1 MSVEPPLSMNKQL
14 VIAAIFGAAALAA
27 PAIEIS
33 IQQEADRAIAN
44 GLDYLAKQQEPDGSW
59 RKHPAITGLAVLAFA
74 QTPGGLT
81 PEAEKRIAAGT
92 KFILTCAKPD
102 GTIYGGPPADP
113 YPNYSTAICLTTLAT
128 LNKPEHRD
136 VIAKA
141 RGFLLNSQF
150 DESENV
156 AKDDPRYGGIGY
168 GRNKRPDL
176 SNTAFALEALHV
188 SEQIKALKASE
199 TEQTRSRLHWDKA
212 LAFLA
217 RCQNLPS
224 VNTNAS
230 TAAEDRGGFVYGP
243 TETRGPVATNA
254 NASVSFR
261 SYGSMT
267 YAGFKS
273 LLYAGLKKDDPRTQ
287 AALGWCRRH
296 WTFSENPGMGR
307 EGHFYYLHAMAKAL
321 DAFGEA
327 TITDEKGAAHDW
339 RTEFIRALLNFQKEG
354 DHWLNDAGRWQE
366 SDPVLVTCYSV
377 LALQAARGK

>member
-1 MSVEPPLSMNKQL
+1 MKNHL
-14 VIAAIFGAAALAA
+14 VATLTCAVTIATALAVD
-27 PAIEIS
+27 IS
-33 IQQEADRAIAN
+33 TQQEADRAIAN
-44 GLDYLAKQQEPDGSW
+44 GLDYLAKQQEQDGSW
-59 RKHPAITGLAVLAFA
+59 HKHPAITGLAVLAFA

-81 PEAEKRIAAGT
+81 PDAGRRIAAGT

-141 RGFLLNSQF
+141 RTFLLNSQF
-150 DESENV
+150 DESEDV
-156 AKDDPRYGGIGY
+156 GKDDPRYGGIGY

-188 SEQIKALKASE
+188 SEQIKAIKASE
-199 TEQTRSRLHWDKA
+199 TEQTQSRLHWDKA

-224 VNTNAS
+224 ANTNAS

-243 TETRGPVATNA
+243 TETRGPVTTNV

-287 AALGWCRRH
+287 AALDWARRN

-307 EGHFYYLHAMAKAL
+307 EGHYYYLHAMAKAL

-327 TITDEKGAAHDW
+327 TITDEKGVTHDW

-354 DHWLNDAGRWQE
+354 NHWLNEAGRWQE
-366 SDPVLVTCYSV
+366 SDPVLVTCYAV
-377 LALQAARGK
+377 LALEAARGK